1 MFGFAKKA
9 VGLRSYLGVDIGT
22 TSIKIAEI
30 SGTQQEPELKNY
42 GILETHGHLER
53 INSAIQTNTLKI
65 VEKDTIELLKML
77 LRESDFK
84 TKEAIASIPSFSA
97 FTTLLE
103 LPQMSEAEI
112 VKTMQY
118 QINQYIPLPITE
130 VTIDWFK
137 VGQRQDEQ
145 GFIKDQILL
154 ISVPNELI
162 QRYQNIFRMCNLRLK
177 FLEVEA
183 ISLARALSA
192 NDNSPT
198 LIVDIGSRSTNII
211 ATEGDSMKY
220 SYQADFASTNLTQ
233 ALASGLGINTRR
245 AEKLKNTKGLLGGQ
259 DSELSTLMVPF
270 IDAIINEV
278 KRTKN
283 KYEQNFGNEIKRII
297 LAGGGSKLMGLD
309 KYFAQ
314 ETNLPVEISDPFSKI
329 KYPSSLEPLIKDLAP
344 ILSVAIGLGIR

>member
-30 SGTQQEPELKNY
+30 SGTQQQPELKNY
-42 GILETHGHLER
+42 GILETYGHLER

-65 VEKDTIELLKML
+65 VEENTAELLKIL
-77 LRESDFK
+77 LKKGDFSA
-84 TKEAIASIPSFSA
+84 KEAIASIPSFSA

-103 LPQMSEAEI
+103 LPQMPEAEI

-118 QINQYIPLPITE
+118 QISQYIPLPITE

-137 VGQRQDEQ
+137 VGQRQDDQ
-145 GFIKDQILL
+145 GFIKDQIFL

-162 QRYQNIFRMCNLRLK
+162 QRYQNIFRTCDLKLR
-177 FLEVEA
+177 FLEVET
-183 ISLARALSA
+183 ISLVRVFSTS
-192 NDNSPT
+192 DNLPT
-198 LIVDIGSRSTNII
+198 LIVDIGSRSTSII
-211 ATEGDSMKY
+211 AMEGDSLKY
-220 SYQADFASTNLTQ
+220 SYQTDFASTNLTQ

-259 DSELSTLMVPF
+259 DSELSTLMTPF

-278 KRTKN
+278 KRTKK
-283 KYEQNFGNEIKRII
+283 KYEQSFGNEIKKVI
-297 LAGGGSKLMGLD
+297 LAGGGSKLVGID

-314 ETNLPVEISDPFSKI
+314 EMNLPIEIANPFTKV
-329 KYPSSLEPLIKDLAP
+329 KYNSSLEPLIKDLAP
-344 ILSVAIGLGIR
+344 VLSIAIGLGIR

>member
-30 SGTQQEPELKNY
+30 SGTQQQPELKNY
-42 GILETHGHLER
+42 GILETYGHLER
-53 INSAIQTNTLKI
+53 INSAIQTNTLRI
-65 VEKDTIELLKML
+65 VEENTAELLKIL
-77 LRESDFK
+77 LKKGDFS
-84 TKEAIASIPSFSA
+84 TKEAIVSIPSFSA

-103 LPQMSEAEI
+103 LPQMPEAEI

-118 QINQYIPLPITE
+118 QISQYIPLPITE

-137 VGQRQDEQ
+137 VGQRQDDQ
-145 GFIKDQILL
+145 GFIKDQIFL

-162 QRYQNIFRMCNLRLK
+162 QRYQNIFRTCDLRLR
-177 FLEVEA
+177 FLEVET
-183 ISLARALSA
+183 ISLVRVFSTS
-192 NDNSPT
+192 DNLPT
-198 LIVDIGSRSTNII
+198 LIVDIGSRSTSII
-211 ATEGDSMKY
+211 AMEGDSLKY
-220 SYQADFASTNLTQ
+220 SYQTDFASTNLTQ

-259 DSELSTLMVPF
+259 DSELSTLMTPF

-278 KRTKN
+278 KRTKK
-283 KYEQNFGNEIKRII
+283 KYEQSFGNEIKKVI
-297 LAGGGSKLMGLD
+297 LAGGGSKLVGID

-314 ETNLPVEISDPFSKI
+314 EMNLPIEIANPFTKV
-329 KYPSSLEPLIKDLAP
+329 KYNSSLEPLIKDLAP
-344 ILSVAIGLGIR
+344 VLSVAIGLGIR